1 MNINEIFPGPPMSVT
16 VTQKMMENKPS
27 NDLAKVL
34 IISCLCAFA
43 GLYFYTRYI
52 REEL

>member
-27 NDLAKVL
+27 TDITKVL
-34 IISCLCAFA
+34 IISGLCVI